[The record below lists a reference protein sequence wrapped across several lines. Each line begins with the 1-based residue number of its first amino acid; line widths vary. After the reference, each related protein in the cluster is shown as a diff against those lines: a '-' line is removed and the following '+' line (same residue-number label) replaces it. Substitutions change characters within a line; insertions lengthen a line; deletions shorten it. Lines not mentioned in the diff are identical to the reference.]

1 MTLSGRGQSWCER
14 AVVQRREPDVIDV
27 SDQSDRDNSFKPKA
41 DMRYVPMKV
50 IMHAEATPAKEMLRW
65 T

>member
-1 MTLSGRGQSWCER
+1 
-14 AVVQRREPDVIDV
+14 VIDV

-41 DMRYVPMKV
+41 DMGYIPMKV